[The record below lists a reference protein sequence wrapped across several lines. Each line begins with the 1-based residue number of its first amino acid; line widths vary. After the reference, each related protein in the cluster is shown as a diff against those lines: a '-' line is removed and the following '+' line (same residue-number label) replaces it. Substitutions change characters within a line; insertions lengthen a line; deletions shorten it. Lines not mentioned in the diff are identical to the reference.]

1 MKKLFSN
8 LFLIQ
13 GGFPVDVSISNRTL
27 NHFNKPFSGC
37 LQGVQISNFNG
48 QMSPSSMTQPALY
61 TAPNIQDFSVYEGEN
76 IGECELFDEFVN
88 TV

>member
-1 MKKLFSN
+1 
-8 LFLIQ
+8 
-13 GGFPVDVSISNRTL
+13 
-27 NHFNKPFSGC
+27 
-37 LQGVQISNFNG
+37 
-48 QMSPSSMTQPALY
+48 MSSASQPALF